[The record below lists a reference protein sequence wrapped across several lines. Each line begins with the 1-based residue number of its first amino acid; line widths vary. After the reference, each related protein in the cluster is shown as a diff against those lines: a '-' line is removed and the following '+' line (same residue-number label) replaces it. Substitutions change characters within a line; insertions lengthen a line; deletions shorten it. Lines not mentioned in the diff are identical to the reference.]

1 MAAQGRGLE
10 EIKADIARRA
20 GRINPFERVDRG
32 EVEELLGRLTSLDP
46 DLWGREWGKLGA
58 RHEAHAAELEKLG
71 RKEAGRSYY
80 QAYEYYRIGR
90 YPVPSS
96 PEKMN
101 CYKGALGAF
110 LKAAPY
116 LDPPLERVEIPF
128 EGKKVVGY
136 LQIPRGV
143 DHPPIVM
150 HWGGVDGWKEDR
162 RSNSELLHKEGLATF
177 TIDMPGAGENPCLG
191 QEPRAER
198 TFSAAIDH
206 LETRK
211 DIDGKR
217 IAVMGG
223 SFGGYWATKLA
234 YVEAKRLRGAV
245 NWGAGCH
252 RTFQEEWLRPALTE
266 RASQYL
272 MGPASLLDARSYVF
286 RAQSL
291 EEVLKIAPTLSLVTQ
306 GIIDQ
311 PSAPLLCINGKE
323 DDQHPISDLYLLAE
337 HGSPKDLRII
347 TGAGHMGRKA
357 GQSNDEVQRIITCWL
372 KEKLL

>member
-1 MAAQGRGLE
+1 MEAKSRSLGD
-10 EIKADIARRA
+10 IKNDIARRA
-20 GRINPFERVDRG
+20 GRINPFERVDRK
-32 EVEELLGRLTSLDP
+32 EVEGLLERLTSLDP
-46 DLWGREWGKLGA
+46 DLWGSEWGKLGA
-58 RHEAHAAELEKLG
+58 RHEANAEELAKRG
-71 RKEAGRSYY
+71 QKEAGESYS

-101 CYKGALGAF
+101 CYKGALRSF

-116 LDPPLERVEIPF
+116 LDPPLERIEIPF

-143 DHPPIVM
+143 NRPPVVM

-162 RSNSELLHKEGLATF
+162 RSNSEVLHKEGLATF

-198 TFSAAIDH
+198 TFSAAIDY
-206 LETRK
+206 LETRN

-223 SFGGYWATKLA
+223 SFGGYWAAKLA
-234 YVEAKRLRGAV
+234 HTEPKRLRGAV
-245 NWGAGCH
+245 NWGAGVH
-252 RTFQEEWLRPALTE
+252 RTFQEEWLRPALTLT
-266 RASQYL
+266 ASQYL
-272 MGPASLLDARSYVF
+272 MGPASLLDARSYIF
-286 RAQSL
+286 GLKTL
-291 EEVLKIAPTLSLVTQ
+291 EEVLNIAPSLSLVTQ
-306 GIIDQ
+306 GLIDQ

-337 HGSPKDLRII
+337 HGSPKDIRII
-347 TGAGHMGRKA
+347 AGAGHMGRKQ
-357 GQSNDEVQRIITCWL
+357 GESNDEVQQIIIRWL
-372 KEKLL
+372 KEKLS